1 MRTVALIVYPDKR
14 IFTIGEYKE
23 PQKPMHSGFSDEEN
37 ESMRAYGEQRKQYM
51 EAVKF
56 ADACLYPVARE
67 MLDAQYPNWEQV
79 IADKAEFTHYDVKN
93 ILVRELLHGRR
104 TFFDLKT
111 DTELLCVNAEPLP
124 GNAHCPK
131 LEEGKTYPLISITLD
146 GEGNQHL
153 NVGIES
159 HLNYV
164 TSYETGA
171 HLPNGDKIHWCHPTR
186 FTKVLQ
192 K

>member
-14 IFTIGEYKE
+14 IFTIGEYRE
-23 PQKPMHSGFSDEEN
+23 PQKPMHSGVTDEEN
-37 ESMRAYGEQRKQYM
+37 ESMRAYGERRKQYM
-51 EAVKF
+51 EAVKN
-56 ADACLYPVARE
+56 ADLCLYPVARE
-67 MLDAQYPNWEQV
+67 ILDAQYPNWEQD

-93 ILVRELLHGRR
+93 IVERELLHGRR
-104 TFFDLKT
+104 TFFDLRT
-111 DTELLCVNAEPLP
+111 DTEILCVDAKPLP
-124 GNAHCPK
+124 GNEQYPN
-131 LEEGKTYPLISITLD
+131 LEEGKTYPLLGMTLD

-153 NVGIES
+153 NVGIVS
-159 HLNYV
+159 TLNYV
-164 TSYETGA
+164 SSYETGA